1 MKKYLLSLV
10 LFLSCA
16 GGYCTTWTVTN
27 TGYAFSPATI
37 TITIGDDVNFVLASI
52 HNVQEVSQTTWAAN
66 DNTPLSGGFS
76 TSFGGG
82 LVPSS
87 QLGIGTHYYVCVP
100 HASMPMKGMIIVQ
113 SVTGIAE
120 NQLQPGFSVFPNPTD
135 QLLTIKA
142 NSALIGS
149 EYFITDRSGR
159 QVLSGSLVNEST
171 PVNMGQLTS
180 GIYLFQIKGQKGQL
194 VKVIKN

>member
-1 MKKYLLSLV
+1 V
-10 LFLSCA
+10 LFLSA
-16 GGYCTTWTVTN
+16 AAGYCTTWTVTN
-27 TGYAFSPATI
+27 SGYAFNPGTI

-52 HNVQEVSQTTWAAN
+52 HDVQEVSKVTWDAN

-82 LVPSS
+82 LVPAS

-100 HASMPMKGMIIVQ
+100 HASMPMKGIIIVQ
-113 SVTGIAE
+113 GVTGIAE
-120 NQLQPGFSVFPNPTD
+120 NQLQPGFSVYPNPTD

-142 NSALIGS
+142 NSTLIGS
-149 EYFITDRSGR
+149 EYFITDRTGR
-159 QVLSGSLVNEST
+159 QVFSGNLVNEST
-171 PVNMGQLTS
+171 LVDLGQLTS
-180 GIYLFQIKGQKGQL
+180 GIYFFQIKGQKGRL